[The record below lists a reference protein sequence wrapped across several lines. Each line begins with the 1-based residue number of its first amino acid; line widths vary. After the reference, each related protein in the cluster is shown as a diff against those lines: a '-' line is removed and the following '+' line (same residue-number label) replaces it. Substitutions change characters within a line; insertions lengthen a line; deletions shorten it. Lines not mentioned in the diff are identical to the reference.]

1 MIGAAMERKVS
12 TRTGTGFVYPNL
24 FTLLVAPPGVGKGVA
39 LTKTEE
45 LFGELEKLHY
55 APSSVTAA
63 ALVDVLAE
71 SKRSIMRIG
80 ANPPL
85 LEFHSLYAVAPEL
98 GVLVPQYDP
107 QMMNTLNDLYDCRN
121 KPFTQRRRT
130 KDLKISIKNPQLS
143 ILGAC
148 TPSFLRELL
157 PDGAWDQGFISRTIM
172 VFCGETVR
180 RPLFELTPEQDRLRV
195 ELLQDLKV
203 IADLQGNMRWAD
215 EAAEAIS
222 TWDMA
227 GGAPFPDHPKLVHY
241 VTRRSIHM
249 IKLCMIASVCRSS
262 ELVISF
268 EDWLQ
273 AKAWLEEVEAVMP
286 DLFRWTGVVG
296 DREVMDEC
304 FNFVFK
310 IFVKE
315 QKPVLETR
323 VLRFLSE
330 KLPSYA
336 VLKTL
341 DVMKQDGTLKA
352 TNVGSLPALT
362 PGSRGVEY

>member
-1 MIGAAMERKVS
+1 MIGAAMERKVT
-12 TRTGTGFVYPNL
+12 TRTGTGAVYPNL

-39 LTKTEE
+39 LAKTEE
-45 LFGELEKLHY
+45 LFGELDKLHY
-55 APSSVTAA
+55 APSSITAA

-71 SKRSIMRIG
+71 AKRSIMRLA

-148 TPSFLRELL
+148 TPSFLKELL

-172 VFCGETVR
+172 VFSGEAVR
-180 RPLFELTPEQDRLRV
+180 RPLFEMPVAQDAQRAA
-195 ELLQDLKV
+195 LLQDLRA
-203 IADLQGNMRWAD
+203 ISELQGNMRWD
-215 EAAEAIS
+215 DDAAGAIS
-222 TWDMA
+222 EWDLS
-227 GGAPFPDHPKLVHY
+227 GGNPKPDHPKLIHY
-241 VTRRSIHM
+241 ITRRSIHM

-262 ELVISF
+262 ELLITM

-273 AKAWLEEVEAVMP
+273 AKSWLEEVEAVMP
-286 DLFRWTGVVG
+286 DLFRWTGVTG

-304 FNFVFK
+304 YNFVFRNFLK
-310 IFVKE
+310 D
-315 QKPVLETR
+315 QKPVLESR
-323 VLRFLSE
+323 VIRFLSE

-336 VLKTL
+336 VAKVY
-341 DVMKQDGTLKA
+341 DIMKQDGTLIA
-352 TNVGSLPALT
+352 DSVGALAACR
-362 PGSRGVEY
+362 PGRRDAEY